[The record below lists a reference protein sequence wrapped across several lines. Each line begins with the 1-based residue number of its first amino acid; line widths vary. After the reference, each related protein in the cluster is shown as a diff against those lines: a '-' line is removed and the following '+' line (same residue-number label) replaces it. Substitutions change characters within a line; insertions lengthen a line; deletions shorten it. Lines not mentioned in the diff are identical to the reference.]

1 MSAHNVQRAADAAA
15 AGSVAAAGASWL
27 SHANEII
34 SLVAGLIAIIAGC
47 FAIAVHFKNLR
58 RSSQQ

>member
-1 MSAHNVQRAADAAA
+1 MSAHNLPRAADAAA

-34 SLVAGLIAIIAGC
+34 SLVAGLIAIVAGC
-47 FAIAVHFKNLR
+47 FAIAVHFKKLR
-58 RSSQQ
+58 RSS